1 MIIKPT
7 MIIKSIMR
15 INPTMITKPIR
26 HGYILPII
34 GHGSTDIFDMPII
47 TILSHILSVFIIK
60 PLNFSQRKNLLL
72 SISILHISR
81 DIPLISTNIFNNY
94 LSIIDG
100 ASIIYPTLIYLLIST
115 LFHIL
120 WLRFNNIAKLYLIF
134 IHTPLHYIKT
144 FKNSM
149 IIGKLSIATITTL
162 FSYYILNNNIDLEI
176 KDKYGEL
183 WWLAPILGHI
193 IIDELIMIKSIG
205 QIM

>member
-1 MIIKPT
+1 MKPIMIIKPT
-7 MIIKSIMR
+7 MII
-15 INPTMITKPIR
+15 KPIR

-60 PLNFSQRKNLLL
+60 PLNFSERKNLLL

-94 LSIIDG
+94 PLING
-100 ASIIYPTLIYLLIST
+100 PTIIYPSLIYPSLIYPLIST
-115 LFHIL
+115 LFHII

-144 FKNSM
+144 FKNGM
-149 IIGKLSIATITTL
+149 IIGKLSIAVITTI
-162 FSYYILNNNIDLEI
+162 FAYCILSNNIDSQI

-183 WWLAPILGHI
+183 WWLAPVLGHI
-193 IIDELIMIKSIG
+193 IIDELIMIKNI
-205 QIM
+205 